1 MSYPYPH
8 DFRAPDYPRIFQW
21 RVDRLLKLR
30 SDPQLLAHVRT
41 HYKTNPIDFIED
53 WGCTFDPR
61 LVGKKDTNG
70 NKLPAVMPLI
80 LFPRQREFLQWV
92 LDRMAAEEFGISD
105 KSRDMGLSWMLV
117 SLFSTLAL
125 FNEGFTAGFG
135 SRKEILVDKAGDPD
149 CLFFKIRM
157 FLSLLPAEFRG
168 GWVQGGRE
176 CDKSMLITIPATGAI
191 VRGEAGDNIGRGG
204 RATVYAVDEAA
215 FVERPHLIDA
225 ALSQNTNCRIDISS
239 VNGFDNPFAERRH
252 SWPEH
257 RVFTFNWRDDPRK
270 DDAWYEKQKANLN
283 PLIVAQEIDLDY
295 SASKTGVVIPS
306 AWVNSA
312 IGAARKLGINV
323 TGARKSA
330 LDIADEGL
338 DLNSWSMRYGIEL
351 RHVESWSGQ
360 GSTIFATVERAFMLC
375 DQHQLDNCRYDGDGL
390 GAGVRGDAAQIN
402 GRDNRKGA
410 QRKFTEFRGSGAVVN
425 PTKLVFKGDD
435 RGVGARKNEDF
446 FANHKAQ
453 SWWSLRERFEKTH
466 RAITDGAVFDPDE
479 LISISEDIPAGTR
492 TKLIAQLS
500 QPTYS
505 INTVG
510 KVVIDKTPDGTRS
523 PNDADSVMILYAPEE
538 RRSSIFGS

>member
-1 MSYPYPH
+1 MAYPHPH

-21 RVDRLLKLR
+21 RVDQLTKLR
-30 SDPQLLAHVRT
+30 NDPQLLAHVRL
-41 HYKTNPIDFIED
+41 HYRNNPIDFIED

-61 LVGKKDTNG
+61 VIGKKSPNG
-70 NKLPAVMPLI
+70 GTLPAVMPLI
-80 LFPRQREFLQWV
+80 LFPRQKEFLQWT
-92 LDRMAAEEFGISD
+92 LDRMEAEEFGLSD

-117 SLFSTLAL
+117 ALFSTLAL
-125 FNEGFTAGFG
+125 FNDGFVAGFG

-157 FLSLLPAEFRG
+157 FLSLLPKEFRG
-168 GWVQGGRE
+168 GWIAGSGA
-176 CDKSMLITIPATGAI
+176 CDKSMLITIPQTGAI
-191 VRGEAGDNIGRGG
+191 IRGEAGDNIGRGG
-204 RATVYAVDEAA
+204 RAKVYAVDEAA

-252 SWPEH
+252 SWPAH

-270 DDAWYEKQKANLN
+270 DDAWYAKQKENLN

-295 SASKTGVVIPS
+295 SASKTGVVIPA
-306 AWVNSA
+306 AWVQSA
-312 IGAARKLGINV
+312 LGAARKLGIAI
-323 TGARKSA
+323 TGAKKSS
-330 LDIADEGL
+330 LDVADEGL
-338 DLNSWSMRYGIEL
+338 DLCSWAGRHGIEL
-351 RHVESWSGQ
+351 QHLESWSGQ
-360 GSTIFATVERAFMLC
+360 GSTIFGTVERTFMLC
-375 DQHQLDNCRYDGDGL
+375 DMNGYDNCKYDADGL

-410 QRKFTEFRGSGAVVN
+410 QRKFIEFRGSGGVVN

-453 SWWSLRERFEKTH
+453 SWWDLRTRFEKTH
-466 RAITDGAVFDPDE
+466 RAVVDGAVFDPDE
-479 LISISEDIPAGTR
+479 LISISENLPADKRTR
-492 TKLIAQLS
+492 LVAQLS

-505 INTVG
+505 INSVG
-510 KVVIDKTPDGTRS
+510 KVVIDKQPDGTRS
-523 PNDADSVMILYAPEE
+523 PNDADAVMIVFSPEE
-538 RRSSIFGS
+538 RKSSLFS